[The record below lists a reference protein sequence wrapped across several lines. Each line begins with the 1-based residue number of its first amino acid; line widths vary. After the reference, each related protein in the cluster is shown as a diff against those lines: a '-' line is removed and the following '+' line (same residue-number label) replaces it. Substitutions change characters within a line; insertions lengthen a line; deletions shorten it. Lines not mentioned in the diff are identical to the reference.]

1 MSFTLYNGE
10 SQFGG
15 QIQALVAEATG
26 NAKTGPALTLWVLPA
41 TLDGEK
47 PWNVIKRDGSVSTC
61 GDCPQQFGG
70 CYTHPAATM
79 TLVCG
84 AASLVK
90 ARNQP
95 LVKPTRKVRRAR
107 SAAFGDAAALPLPVL
122 QSWRELRAQFN
133 LAPLG
138 YTHAWRNRP
147 DLQIDHMA
155 SVESVEDM
163 RLAQSQGWRTF
174 RVRPIGSPIL
184 AGEIQCP
191 AANDSR
197 TTQIDCN
204 RCGLCDGLTRG
215 AGRPSITIE
224 DHGPL
229 AKVRASELS
238 IGRKAH

>member
-1 MSFTLYNGE
+1 MSHTLYNGE
-10 SQFGG
+10 SLFGG

-41 TLDGEK
+41 TADGEK
-47 PWNVIKRDGSVSTC
+47 PWDVIKRDGSVSTC

-70 CYTHPAATM
+70 CYTHAGSSQ
-79 TLVCG
+79 TLTCG

-90 ARNQP
+90 GRGQALKSP
-95 LVKPTRKVRRAR
+95 SRKVRRAR
-107 SAAFGDAAALPLPVL
+107 SAAFGDAAALPLDVL
-122 QSWRELRAQFN
+122 QSWRDMRAQFG

-138 YTHAWRNRP
+138 YTHAWRTRP
-147 DLQIDHMA
+147 DLQADHMA

-163 RLAQSQGWRTF
+163 RLAQAQGWRTF
-174 RVRPIGSPIL
+174 RVRPIGSPVL

-191 AANDSR
+191 AADKKR

-215 AGRPSITIE
+215 AHRPSITIE

-229 AKVRASELS
+229 AKIRASELS
-238 IGRKAH
+238 IGRKSR